1 LVVRKLAAI
10 ALAAGV
16 LVSATGCSFNPH
28 PDTLQSYAPS
38 DGEGIELKVTRNETL
53 ALRNFLILTD
63 GTTFKLY
70 GSIINSGNKA
80 EKVTIQLADDAT
92 NNQTFDV
99 AVGQTVGL
107 GYANG
112 VESTLKLSGKPGQ
125 LTKIEITADGGKNW
139 TSLNVPV
146 LDGTIDYYK
155 QLVDG
160 FGTST
165 GTPSA
170 TPAASPSATAK

>member
-38 DGEGIELKVTRNETL
+38 DGEGTNITVSRNETL

-70 GSIINSGNKA
+70 GSIVNSGNKA
-80 EKVTIQLADDAT
+80 EKVTIQLADDPT

-112 VESTLKLSGKPGQ
+112 VESTLKLAGKPGQ
-125 LTKIEITADGGKNW
+125 LAKVEITADGGKNW
-139 TSLNVPV
+139 TSLNVPI

-160 FGTST
+160 FGGATAAPT
-165 GTPSA
+165 A
-170 TPAASPSATAK
+170 TPAASPSATK